1 MIGMDGKATGNQ
13 ARAKH
18 GSGTRPTTT
27 AGTAGGR
34 RRVKTPWTSELL
46 PDYVQGWY
54 LLQDAGLTSHERNVV
69 QTAIQGDFSMA
80 RVAQELRSQCAVLD
94 GAKKDYASFKNTGY
108 LGDLPEEMNEED
120 GDGPPLDDDL
130 EEEEQI
136 MWSEAE
142 GEAQEAMAA
151 IQAAKNT
158 LRQAR
163 MKQRNVKMSR
173 QYFRARTTTQ
183 ERSGAAPRD
192 DSKMT
197 CLRCGRV
204 GHRMANCPDPPAA
217 AKVSDTVD
225 ASSSFICFNETQQAL
240 SAGISTAEAVRQ
252 GKAVID
258 GGATKTLASVAAME
272 HIMALNARKLGSS
285 GVKAVDLKDRPTF
298 GFGNG
303 SENRCTS
310 TVQLQV
316 QANTRPGELKV
327 HCLNQ
332 GSGPLLLSVEALRR
346 LKAVIDFDADLICF
360 RALDDKRLIKAE
372 RSQTGHQLLP
382 LCEDLYKDSMI
393 AKSAIPSLEEFVN
406 S

>member
-1 MIGMDGKATGNQ
+1 M
-13 ARAKH
+13 
-18 GSGTRPTTT
+18 
-27 AGTAGGR
+27 
-34 RRVKTPWTSELL
+34 
-46 PDYVQGWY
+46 
-54 LLQDAGLTSHERNVV
+54 
-69 QTAIQGDFSMA
+69 
-80 RVAQELRSQCAVLD
+80 
-94 GAKKDYASFKNTGY
+94 
-108 LGDLPEEMNEED
+108 
-120 GDGPPLDDDL
+120 
-130 EEEEQI
+130 
-136 MWSEAE
+136 
-142 GEAQEAMAA
+142 
-151 IQAAKNT
+151 
-158 LRQAR
+158 
-163 MKQRNVKMSR
+163 
-173 QYFRARTTTQ
+173 
-183 ERSGAAPRD
+183 
-192 DSKMT
+192 
-197 CLRCGRV
+197 
-204 GHRMANCPDPPAA
+204 
-217 AKVSDTVD
+217 
-225 ASSSFICFNETQQAL
+225 
-240 SAGISTAEAVRQ
+240 RQ